1 MNEPPGGGAV
11 PPPSCVAASD
21 TRAAGQE
28 NSNVP
33 VNDVECSRDDRK
45 VLYDTDLSYE
55 AYKVVVQLNRSSA
68 LKFLSKYK
76 VGKTLA
82 QFASYP
88 NLIVE
93 LVRLC
98 RTKIL
103 IHCADAATANSL
115 ILSDKFPSDY
125 NFFIP
130 VNYVSRV
137 AIIRDIDVEFTEDE
151 LFHALDTRQFK
162 LLKVQRLSRKCVSDE
177 KKVSYVPSQSV
188 KLTFAG
194 PDMPANVFLW
204 YSRVPCEPF
213 VQSTI
218 QCFKCLKFGHT
229 SKVCRSKNNVC
240 RKCFQDESEDHVCN
254 ITQIQCVNCK
264 GMHNPKSPSCPELE
278 RQKKIKQMMSNRNL
292 CYLEAAIMFRPAW
305 TTYAA
310 KTRNPF
316 ELLSGSDEEFPS
328 IANKDKRATQ
338 KEKLEK
344 YVPPPL
350 PYKSA
355 SETKRNISNNI
366 TVSRP
371 RKRDLNFEANTSMK
385 KSKNP
390 YSMFEHEN
398 LNTGAKV
405 SDLFY
410 EKCAERK
417 LEQQQQKTQV
427 NLDNIANNPRRNLQ
441 SNKGFQFQNENI
453 NPSDIEMNFDFTKNS
468 TQTSYLAA
476 SPLSPDFS

>member
-45 VLYDTDLSYE
+45 VLYDTDLSFE

-88 NLIVE
+88 NLIV
-93 LVRLC
+93 
-98 RTKIL
+98 
-103 IHCADAATANSL
+103 D
-115 ILSDKFPSDY
+115 
-125 NFFIP
+125 
-130 VNYVSRV
+130 
-137 AIIRDIDVEFTEDE
+137 
-151 LFHALDTRQFK
+151 
-162 LLKVQRLSRKCVSDE
+162 
-177 KKVSYVPSQSV
+177 
-188 KLTFAG
+188 
-194 PDMPANVFLW
+194 
-204 YSRVPCEPF
+204 
-213 VQSTI
+213 
-218 QCFKCLKFGHT
+218 
-229 SKVCRSKNNVC
+229 
-240 RKCFQDESEDHVCN
+240 
-254 ITQIQCVNCK
+254 
-264 GMHNPKSPSCPELE
+264 
-278 RQKKIKQMMSNRNL
+278 
-292 CYLEAAIMFRPAW
+292 
-305 TTYAA
+305 
-310 KTRNPF
+310 
-316 ELLSGSDEEFPS
+316 GSDEEFPS

-441 SNKGFQFQNENI
+441 SNNGFQFQNENI

>member
-33 VNDVECSRDDRK
+33 VNDVECSRGDRK

-93 LVRLC
+93 LARLC

-115 ILSDKFPSDY
+115 ILSD
-125 NFFIP
+125 N
-130 VNYVSRV
+130 
-137 AIIRDIDVEFTEDE
+137 
-151 LFHALDTRQFK
+151 
-162 LLKVQRLSRKCVSDE
+162 
-177 KKVSYVPSQSV
+177 
-188 KLTFAG
+188 
-194 PDMPANVFLW
+194 
-204 YSRVPCEPF
+204 
-213 VQSTI
+213 
-218 QCFKCLKFGHT
+218 
-229 SKVCRSKNNVC
+229 
-240 RKCFQDESEDHVCN
+240 
-254 ITQIQCVNCK
+254 
-264 GMHNPKSPSCPELE
+264 
-278 RQKKIKQMMSNRNL
+278 
-292 CYLEAAIMFRPAW
+292 
-305 TTYAA
+305 
-310 KTRNPF
+310 
-316 ELLSGSDEEFPS
+316 GSDEEFPS

-355 SETKRNISNNI
+355 SETKRNTSNNI

-417 LEQQQQKTQV
+417 LEQQKQQKTQV